1 MTETK
6 KGNKLLSAFR
16 HFDESGALIALVVL
30 CLIIGIINPVFF
42 TAKNLINVL
51 RQFSFIGIVAVG
63 GAFVIITHGIDLSV
77 GSFMGF
83 GAVSFAWL
91 CSEGIPPVIAFFFVL
106 IAGGMMGSVNGL
118 GVVKL
123 GLNPFIVTLGM
134 EYIVKGVTMLISGGL
149 PIKFDNYMSW
159 MGGQWLSVPVSIYFM
174 LVIMAIGFVVL
185 SKIEYGRKVYAVG
198 GNARAAKLSGIKVGA
213 VQTSVYALTGVLAC
227 LAGMISCANL
237 GSGDVSTGSQ
247 MEMNV
252 ITACVLGGVSL
263 DGGRGSI
270 LGVFIGAAI
279 IGVIKNGFVLLMI
292 PSAWQTVALGGFLV
306 LACAVDQ
313 LKRRGN

>member
-1 MTETK
+1 MKNTK
-6 KGNKLLSAFR
+6 TNSKLMNAFL
-16 HFDESGALIALVVL
+16 HFDEGGALIALAVL
-30 CLIIGIINPVFF
+30 CLIVGIINPVFF
-42 TAKNLINVL
+42 SAKNLINVL

-63 GAFVIITHGIDLSV
+63 GAFVIITNGIDLSV

-91 CSEGIPPVIAFFFVL
+91 CSLEMPPVAALFVVL
-106 IAGGMMGSVNGL
+106 IAGAVLGSLNGL

-134 EYIVKGVTMLISGGL
+134 QYIVRGLTMLISGGL
-149 PIKFDNYMSW
+149 PIKFDNYMNW
-159 MGGQWLSVPVSIYFM
+159 MGGQWMTVPVSIYFM
-174 LVIMAIGFVVL
+174 LVIMIIGYVVL
-185 SKIEYGRKVYAVG
+185 SKTEYGRQVYAVG
-198 GNARAAKLSGIKVGA
+198 GNARAAKLSGIKVGG
-213 VQTSVYALTGVLAC
+213 VQTSVYAMTGLLAC

-237 GSGDVSTGSQ
+237 GSGDVSTGTQ

-292 PSAWQTVALGGFLV
+292 PSAWQTVTLGAFLV
-306 LACAVDQ
+306 LACTLDQ
-313 LKRRGN
+313 FKRRRS